1 MSESRRVLSSRDAS
15 NDTRVMRLFELL
27 YLLRDVLNLPHQDFP
42 DDEEVLLDELGEA
55 AVNLALAYN
64 DEQDEVTRL
73 TMEVLNHTIANA
85 LLESSVEKRQRALE
99 VLCAPPAGHRKQ
111 FGEALKFF
119 LSTQGI
125 KTTIDSNGTLMY
137 QLDSDTLAEALQ
149 GGIEMYNLDHIAD
162 MKF

>member
-1 MSESRRVLSSRDAS
+1 MNGNRRVLSSRDAS
-15 NDTRVMRLFELL
+15 NDSRLMRLFELL
-27 YLLRDVLNLPHQDFP
+27 YLLRDVLGLPHQDFP
-42 DDEEVLLDELGEA
+42 DDEDVLLDALGES
-55 AVNLALAYN
+55 AVNLALAYS

-85 LLESSVEKRQRALE
+85 LLESSIDKRQQALE

-119 LSTQGI
+119 LSTPGI
-125 KTTIDSNGTLMY
+125 KTIVDLNGTLQY
-137 QLDSDTLAEALQ
+137 QLDSDTLTEALQ
-149 GGIEMYNLDHIAD
+149 GGIEMYNLDHVSD